1 MSPLRLSL
9 GLFSVISLSACGLG
23 ETATSA
29 SLQAKQAQQAQAQ
42 AQVKQLQEQINQ
54 ANAVNQQ
61 RLQQELSQQ
70 Q

>member
-42 AQVKQLQEQINQ
+42 VKQLQEQINQ

-61 RLQQELSQQ
+61 RLQQELANPQ
-70 Q
+70 

>member
-9 GLFSVISLSACGLG
+9 GLFIVISLSACGLG

-42 AQVKQLQEQINQ
+42 VKQLQEQINQ

-61 RLQQELSQQ
+61 RLQQELTKQQ
-70 Q
+70 

>member
-1 MSPLRLSL
+1 MSLLRLSL
-9 GLFSVISLSACGLG
+9 GLFTAMSLSACGLG

-29 SLQAKQAQQAQAQ
+29 SLQAKQAQQAQ

-61 RLQQELSQQ
+61 RLQQELTKQQ
-70 Q
+70 